1 MKHVTIHT
9 DGGCSHNPG
18 GYGAWA
24 AVLTCGNARKEISG
38 YIPAPTTNNRAE
50 LAAVVEALNAL
61 KEPCRVTIMS
71 DSSMFEMWFNGGR
84 RKRGMRKGLKN
95 QDLLHAINEAS
106 ARHDVTV
113 EWIKGH
119 SGIKENERCD
129 ELANETM
136 RSKVNANPAYCTDKF
151 KAVPE
156 PTPEWPAAM
165 AVA

>member
-1 MKHVTIHT
+1 
-9 DGGCSHNPG
+9 
-18 GYGAWA
+18 
-24 AVLTCGNARKEISG
+24 
-38 YIPAPTTNNRAE
+38 
-50 LAAVVEALNAL
+50 
-61 KEPCRVTIMS
+61 
-71 DSSMFEMWFNGGR
+71 MFEMWFNGGR

-136 RSKVNANPAYCTDKF
+136 RSKVNANALYCTDKF
-151 KAVPE
+151 EAVTE
-156 PTPEWPAAM
+156 ATPEWPAAM